1 VSVIYAMLY
10 STCTVHA
17 GNCDTYSV
25 CYTHISMCV
34 MPVVARALICVM
46 YISDMCGKRMFEC
59 VVHMCAGPQVD
70 SFLPDYVHVNIIVA
84 NV

>member
-1 VSVIYAMLY
+1 MLY
-10 STCTVHA
+10 STCMVHA
-17 GNCDTYSV
+17 SNCDTCSV

-34 MPVVARALICVM
+34 MAIVTRALICVM

-59 VVHMCAGPQVD
+59 VVNICAGPQVG
-70 SFLPDYVHVNIIVA
+70 SFLPDYASIRVNVNIIVA